1 MSLTMAGQFHRYRP
15 SLPALTLIVLAL
27 LAATVNWW
35 APQDPFNPASFDLL
49 DAKLPPAW
57 LADGTAAHLLGTDNQ
72 GRDLLSL
79 VFYGLRLSLIIGC
92 LSVASAMVAGVL
104 IGLACG
110 YYGGILDGVLMRIAD
125 IQLSFPPIL
134 IALFI
139 GGLAQKFGR
148 DHDWV
153 VLAGLVVSIAATQW
167 VMFARM
173 VRGLT
178 MSEKK
183 QDYILAC
190 QLMHIRTPAILAG
203 HILPNIS
210 GPIGVLATIN
220 IGSAVLLEAT
230 LSFLGVGLPPTSPS
244 LGTLIRIGNE
254 FVFSGYWW
262 MAIFPG
268 LMLVIVCGAIN
279 LCGDRLR
286 GSEARA

>member
-1 MSLTMAGQFHRYRP
+1 MSSTTAGRLRLRRP
-15 SLPALTLIVLAL
+15 FLPAVILIVLTL
-27 LAATVNWW
+27 LAVAVNLW
-35 APQDPFNPASFDLL
+35 APQNPFDPASFDLL

-57 LADGTAAHLLGTDNQ
+57 LADGSAAHLLGTDNQ

-79 VFYGLRLSLIIGC
+79 VFFGLRLSLVIGC
-92 LSVASAMVAGVL
+92 LSVASAMVTGVL

-110 YYGGILDGVLMRIAD
+110 YYAGILDGALMRIAD

-139 GGLAQKFGR
+139 GGLAQRSGR
-148 DHDWV
+148 DQDWV
-153 VLAGLVVSIAATQW
+153 TLASLVLSIAATQW

-173 VRGLT
+173 VRSLT

-183 QDYILAC
+183 KDYVLAC
-190 QLMHIRTPAILAG
+190 QLMNIGTPSILAS
-203 HILPNIS
+203 HILPNIA
-210 GPIGVLATIN
+210 GPITVLATIN
-220 IGSAVLLEAT
+220 IGSAILLEAT

-254 FVFSGYWW
+254 FVFSGDWW

-286 GSEARA
+286 AREARA